1 MEGMKVTKVCTA
13 RDKIE
18 AEMILDI
25 LSQNGITA
33 FRQGIGSGGIMDIY
47 TANSIYGEDI
57 FADERDVERAQDLIR
72 NIIEGVEE
80 A

>member
-25 LSQNGITA
+25 LDQHGIVA

-47 TANSIYGEDI
+47 AGNSIYGEDI
-57 FADERDVERAQDLIR
+57 LADEKDVETAQELIK

-80 A
+80 

>member
-1 MEGMKVTKVCTA
+1 MEGMKVTKVCSA

-25 LSQNGITA
+25 LNQNGIA
-33 FRQGIGSGGIMDIY
+33 AYKQGIGSGGIMDIY
-47 TANSIYGEDI
+47 AGNSIYGEDI
-57 FADERDVERAQDLIR
+57 FADEKDVETARELLL

-80 A
+80 

>member
-25 LSQNGITA
+25 LSRNGITA

-47 TANSIYGEDI
+47 TGNSIYGEDI